1 MNNLVIFYDGWCPI
15 CKHVKKNLQKFD
27 WFKNISFISIRD
39 PITFD
44 IPIEKLVSEMHCIN
58 EKNGKV
64 FVGLDAFIQICIRI
78 PIFFPLWLPLKI
90 LSIFKIGHK
99 IYKYF
104 ADKRTIIPVNNCD
117 DNCSIRTSKERTN
130 NNI

>member
-1 MNNLVIFYDGWCPI
+1 
-15 CKHVKKNLQKFD
+15 
-27 WFKNISFISIRD
+27 
-39 PITFD
+39 
-44 IPIEKLVSEMHCIN
+44 MHLYR
-58 EKNGKV
+58 
-64 FVGLDAFIQICIRI
+64 FVLEYLYFSLYGYHI
-78 PIFFPLWLPLKI
+78 KI

-117 DNCSIRTSKERTN
+117 DNCSIRMPKERTN

>member
-15 CKHVKKNLQKFD
+15 CKNVKKNIQKFD

-39 PITFD
+39 PIAFD

-64 FVGLDAFIQICIRI
+64 NIKIRGD
-78 PIFFPLWLPLKI
+78 I
-90 LSIFKIGHK
+90 L
-99 IYKYF
+99 
-104 ADKRTIIPVNNCD
+104 
-117 DNCSIRTSKERTN
+117 
-130 NNI
+130 